1 MLTPVPV
8 RVQEKGQVTLPRAV
22 REKLKLKKGDLVTF
36 VETPEGIV
44 IKPAAI
50 VANEALN
57 EIGAALKAKGI
68 KLEDLLER
76 GREIR
81 SELAPGKV
89 WPVQAQGM
97 IRFLSTPACCFQ
109 RLIPQ
114 KVTHATF
121 SPWPQRSSR
130 GWAWW

>member
-36 VETPEGIV
+36 VETSEGIV

-50 VANEALN
+50 VVNETLD

-81 SELAPGKV
+81 SELAQEKYSL
-89 WPVQAQGM
+89 AK
-97 IRFLSTPACCFQ
+97 RK
-109 RLIPQ
+109 R
-114 KVTHATF
+114 
-121 SPWPQRSSR
+121 
-130 GWAWW
+130 

>member
-50 VANEALN
+50 VVNEALD

-76 GREIR
+76 GRGIR
-81 SELAPGKV
+81 SELAQEKYGLTK
-89 WPVQAQGM
+89 
-97 IRFLSTPACCFQ
+97 RK
-109 RLIPQ
+109 R
-114 KVTHATF
+114 
-121 SPWPQRSSR
+121 
-130 GWAWW
+130 

>member
-1 MLTPVPV
+1 MEVEELMLTPVPV

-50 VANEALN
+50 VVNETLD

-81 SELAPGKV
+81 SELAREKYGLTK
-89 WPVQAQGM
+89 
-97 IRFLSTPACCFQ
+97 RK
-109 RLIPQ
+109 R
-114 KVTHATF
+114 
-121 SPWPQRSSR
+121 
-130 GWAWW
+130 

>member
-50 VANEALN
+50 VVNETLD

-81 SELAPGKV
+81 SELAREKYGLTK
-89 WPVQAQGM
+89 
-97 IRFLSTPACCFQ
+97 RK
-109 RLIPQ
+109 R
-114 KVTHATF
+114 
-121 SPWPQRSSR
+121 
-130 GWAWW
+130 

>member
-1 MLTPVPV
+1 MELEELMLTPVPV

-50 VANEALN
+50 VANEALD

-81 SELAPGKV
+81 SELAREKYGLTK
-89 WPVQAQGM
+89 
-97 IRFLSTPACCFQ
+97 RK
-109 RLIPQ
+109 R
-114 KVTHATF
+114 
-121 SPWPQRSSR
+121 
-130 GWAWW
+130 